1 MPRFVEY
8 QLCPSFCSSVF
19 LALYMPRFV
28 EYHGNCTRSRNRVTE
43 VGGHGG
49 RLKRMRKV
57 KPTRGTAIFA
67 LFRDPS
73 FLEVPET
80 TFFSSKIKNDPRH
93 GGICCSRRHIKMA
106 SQKRQPRD
114 GANFAPSHFF
124 AKKRKIDSFPSLML
138 PKKCEKRECRRA
150 KMASRM

>member
-1 MPRFVEY
+1 MSA
-8 QLCPSFCSSVF
+8 QQS
-19 LALYMPRFV
+19 
-28 EYHGNCTRSRNRVTE
+28 GSRNRVARS
-43 VGGHGG
+43 VAHGG

-73 FLEVPET
+73 LLGPGMRVFMVRIDFWRFQQQR
-80 TFFSSKIKNDPRH
+80 FFCQKLKKGLRH
-93 GGICCSRRHIKMA
+93 GGICCSRRRVKMA
-106 SQKRQPRD
+106 SRKRQPRD

-124 AKKRKIDSFPSLML
+124 AKKRKIDSFPSLIL